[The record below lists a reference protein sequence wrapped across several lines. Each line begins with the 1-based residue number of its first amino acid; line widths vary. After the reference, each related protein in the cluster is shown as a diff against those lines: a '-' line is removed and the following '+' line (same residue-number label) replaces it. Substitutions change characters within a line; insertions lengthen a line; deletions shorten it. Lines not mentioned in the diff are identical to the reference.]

1 MTVLGS
7 LNVRC
12 RHCGANS
19 EQTVMV
25 STSTFGA
32 PDLDLRPAEM
42 KRSSMAAWLQLCPHC
57 GYCVP
62 HISEGVPEGSV
73 LTSDSYRAT
82 LRDERYPELAR
93 RFLAH
98 ALATAHSEPVRS
110 AWAYLHAA
118 WVCDDAGSSS
128 LAIEARRIAAD
139 LFRRL
144 PPSSDPEQQCAVDAV
159 LVDVLRRSGQLDEAD
174 AKCRLLLAH
183 RQCTGPVRRVIEYQQ
198 RLIAAGD
205 RSAHRVADDE
215 SA

>member
-1 MTVLGS
+1 VTVLGS

-110 AWAYLHAA
+110 AWAYFTRHGCATMPGPVVRRLRHGGSRRTCSAA
-118 WVCDDAGSSS
+118 FRHHRIRSSS
-128 LAIEARRIAAD
+128 VRSMRCWWTYSVVRVSWTRQMPNAD
-139 LFRRL
+139 SCWR
-144 PPSSDPEQQCAVDAV
+144 
-159 LVDVLRRSGQLDEAD
+159 
-174 AKCRLLLAH
+174 
-183 RQCTGPVRRVIEYQQ
+183 TG
-198 RLIAAGD
+198 
-205 RSAHRVADDE
+205 SALGPCVG
-215 SA
+215 